1 MMFKRKKKEDP
12 EFDRAMRNLREKI
25 HALQTERNLG
35 NIPEEF
41 YISQIKPIVD
51 GIDELEIA
59 KDELDEEE
67 FNLAVHRFIDE
78 IFRGKD
84 DAEH

>member
-1 MMFKRKKKEDP
+1 MFKRKKKEDP

-35 NIPEEF
+35 NIPEDF

-67 FNLAVHRFIDE
+67 FNRAVHRFIDD
-78 IFRGKD
+78 IFNRRE
-84 DAEH
+84 DAED

>member
-35 NIPEEF
+35 NIPEDF
-41 YISQIKPIVD
+41 YIQQIKPIVD

-67 FNLAVHRFIDE
+67 FNIAVHRFIDE
-78 IFRGKD
+78 IFNRRE
-84 DAEH
+84 DADN